1 MVMGLLQRN
10 FQFIRDLS
18 TWREKSE
25 DRATASPRD
34 SFFSSVHPDYT
45 AQDVGNIHDS
55 GSRELDAGFP
65 GLFSHRDGV

>member
-1 MVMGLLQRN
+1 MKTERPLLLA
-10 FQFIRDLS
+10 IV
-18 TWREKSE
+18 
-25 DRATASPRD
+25 
-34 SFFSSVHPDYT
+34 FSSVHPDYT